1 MFVQIIEGKVGDEA
15 GLKRQQE
22 RWNDELRPGA
32 TGFLGVTFGITA
44 DGRAVTLARFE
55 SEDAARTNSQR
66 AEQGSW
72 WAEIEKCYDGDVS
85 FAESSDITE
94 WLDGGSDDAGFVQ
107 VMKSTGVDR
116 AGIEALDDAMS
127 EFASTRPDIIG
138 GYRAW
143 TGPDTCVEVA
153 YFTSEDEARKGEQ
166 TDMPP
171 EIAELFEQL
180 QASSGDVEFIDLPS
194 PRLH

>member
-1 MFVQIIEGKVGDEA
+1 MFVQIIEGRVGDAA
-15 GLKRQQE
+15 GLERQHD
-22 RWNDELRPGA
+22 RWLEEVRPGA
-32 TGFLGVTFGITA
+32 IGFLGVTFGITA
-44 DGRAVTLARFE
+44 DGRAITLARFE
-55 SEDAARTNSQR
+55 STDAARANSER
-66 AEQGSW
+66 TEQGTW
-72 WAEIEKCYDGDVS
+72 WAETEKCFDGPVDFV
-85 FAESSDITE
+85 ESSDITQ
-94 WLDGGSDDAGFVQ
+94 WLAGGSNDAGFVQ

-116 AGIEALDDAMS
+116 QAVEALDDQMAAMV
-127 EFASTRPDIIG
+127 EVRPDVIG

-143 TGPDTCVEVA
+143 TGADSCVEVA